1 MPEKEHPMNA
11 LVKGRF
17 FRFLV
22 GTSDPN
28 LATGISH
35 YLNRRGL
42 DEVPFITDDVERY
55 LRSYFEP
62 SQVDNCISQ
71 INSAYLRIFN
81 FGEGQSDDSGDTPIL
96 RVGAKVTDRQRL
108 LEAVDVNLRASS
120 QESYDMVVY
129 NYWRSQLPASP
140 WKSTLERGKEVGSKI
155 KDEVLFAGS
164 LIVMSTGRVL
174 EEVVRDRKGD
184 DNHSGK
190 SLGHIRNRALQLA
203 IGLMQTPVWM
213 QMAKDFG
220 SVISNEKLGP
230 EDLMQRVEEIS
241 RYYGIPLEENVFFHN
256 PQLINNIV
264 KSALYGEF
272 LANRWRDIV
281 GWGTYLALLA
291 SPQYTNVVKS
301 VGALETSAI
310 AATIL
315 AAATYLRVLADK
327 TTLETLG
334 WNSSFSQTTANA
346 ITAKVDGNGNLK
358 MDPAGWSKIEVARDI
373 MMSFLPPYIFA
384 MFAKLPVSASAY
396 IFAVCVDQASF
407 VISDVTLV
415 AANKLNLARARH
427 NLFGSR

>member
-11 LVKGRF
+11 LVEGRF

-96 RVGAKVTDRQRL
+96 RVGAKVTDRSRL

-120 QESYDMVVY
+120 QESYDMAVY

-190 SLGHIRNRALQLA
+190 SLGHI
-203 IGLMQTPVWM
+203 
-213 QMAKDFG
+213 
-220 SVISNEKLGP
+220 
-230 EDLMQRVEEIS
+230 
-241 RYYGIPLEENVFFHN
+241 
-256 PQLINNIV
+256 
-264 KSALYGEF
+264 
-272 LANRWRDIV
+272 
-281 GWGTYLALLA
+281 
-291 SPQYTNVVKS
+291 
-301 VGALETSAI
+301 
-310 AATIL
+310 
-315 AAATYLRVLADK
+315 
-327 TTLETLG
+327 
-334 WNSSFSQTTANA
+334 
-346 ITAKVDGNGNLK
+346 
-358 MDPAGWSKIEVARDI
+358 
-373 MMSFLPPYIFA
+373 
-384 MFAKLPVSASAY
+384 
-396 IFAVCVDQASF
+396 
-407 VISDVTLV
+407 
-415 AANKLNLARARH
+415 
-427 NLFGSR
+427 